1 MKQNIEKLMDLA
13 EYTAYLSD
21 RSKHKTGC
29 VLTDKKNNVISFGC
43 NSNKTHPTQF
53 MYATKAGNP
62 LACHLHAEI
71 SALIRTKYDT
81 RIDKAYVVRAMN
93 NGKRG
98 MAKPCKICMAA
109 LLDKGIQ
116 KVYYSNQQGTTSL
129 LSWYGEDNV

>member
-71 SALIRTKYDT
+71 SALIRIKSETNVD
-81 RIDKAYVVRAMN
+81 RAYVVRAMK

-98 MAKPCKICMAA
+98 MAKPCNICKAA
-109 LLDKGIQ
+109 LLDKGVNQI
-116 KVYYSNQQGTTSL
+116 YYSNK
-129 LSWYGEDNV
+129 YGETTLLRWTDNE